1 MSVKFFLIN
10 QPAAETAGYLK
21 NIHNCTEYR
30 HSGLDPESSFFYGF
44 LLEFTLTKV
53 GAGMTNTMVNPVT
66 SQ

>member
-1 MSVKFFLIN
+1 MSVKLFLMN

-30 HSGLDPESSFFYGF
+30 HSGLDPESSSF
-44 LLEFTLTKV
+44 LWIPAF
-53 GAGMTNTMVNPVT
+53 AGMTNTMVNPVT